1 MDNSIHIF
9 ELEDSPFSL
18 LDVFQLI
25 RGVYSDRKTE
35 GIDFW
40 LSKCSFE
47 EYQAEVEKDKKIILV
62 AFDTDSSELLG
73 TASLTIR
80 SDKKGIKYGGMT
92 NCAVKRDCQSKNIG
106 SKLIEALKEKAV
118 EEKCCY
124 LKSTTAVNAV
134 SSVRWH
140 LKNGY
145 KKCGMGSSAKSN
157 YYSYVFKMPLNN
169 ENPLYYRI
177 WYKLDYVFSW
187 ISTRCLL
194 KQDGNLT
201 WLGKVGK
208 KLKGK

>member
-1 MDNSIHIF
+1 MQILK
-9 ELEDSPFSL
+9 LEDSPFSL
-18 LDVFQLI
+18 LDIFNLI
-25 RGVYSDRKTE
+25 REVYSDRKKE
-35 GIDFW
+35 GIDFG
-40 LSKCSFE
+40 LSKYSFE
-47 EYQAEVEKDKKIILV
+47 EYLAEVEKEKKIIFV
-62 AFDTDSSELLG
+62 AFDVYSSELLG
-73 TASLTIR
+73 TASLTLR
-80 SDKKGIKYGGMT
+80 SDKKGVKYGGMT
-92 NCAVKRDCQSKNIG
+92 NCAVKRDCQSRNIG

-118 EEKCCY
+118 EEKCFY
-124 LKSTTAVNAV
+124 LKSTTAVNAM

-187 ISTRCLL
+187 ITTMCFI

-201 WLGKVGK
+201 WLGRLGK
-208 KLKGK
+208 KIKGK